1 MSASAVPK
9 LRLHKLCRT
18 LLDVCALFV
27 TFRLEQLE
35 QEAKEAERKKLEF
48 VSQQADDF
56 EEMQSKLVE
65 DMEKQA
71 SQMQKKE

>member
-18 LLDVCALFV
+18 LLDVCVV

-48 VSQQADDF
+48 VSQQAEDF

>member
-18 LLDVCALFV
+18 LLDVCVV